1 MPSSLSLGRIRLICA
16 LVAGAALSALVVAD
30 STRADGFDPLTD
42 GFNQS
47 YLGSVSTSDPYTV
60 PQRDTLSNFG
70 PDPRT
75 HRYGD
80 RFESPNVLSD
90 EKNFGPDAD
99 RPRTKPL
106 FNFTF

>member
-1 MPSSLSLGRIRLICA
+1 MPSSFCTGRTRLTCA
-16 LVAGAALSALVVAD
+16 IVAGAALSGLAVAD
-30 STRADGFDPLTD
+30 SARADGFDSSTD
-42 GFNQS
+42 GFSQS
-47 YLGSVSTSDPYTV
+47 YLGSVSTSDPYAV

-80 RFESPNVLSD
+80 RFESPNLLSD